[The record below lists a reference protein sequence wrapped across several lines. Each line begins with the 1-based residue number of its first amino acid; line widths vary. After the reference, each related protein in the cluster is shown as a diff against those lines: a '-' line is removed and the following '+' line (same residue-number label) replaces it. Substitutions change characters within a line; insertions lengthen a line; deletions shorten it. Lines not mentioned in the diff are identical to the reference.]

1 MLGCDR
7 RRGLEDDQGVKL
19 DAKVLELLNSEIM
32 TGFGWSFKF
41 GKEGS

>member
-7 RRGLEDDQGVKL
+7 RRGLEADEGVKP
-19 DAKVLELLNSEIM
+19 DVKVLELNPEIM
-32 TGFGWSFKF
+32 TVLGCSFKF